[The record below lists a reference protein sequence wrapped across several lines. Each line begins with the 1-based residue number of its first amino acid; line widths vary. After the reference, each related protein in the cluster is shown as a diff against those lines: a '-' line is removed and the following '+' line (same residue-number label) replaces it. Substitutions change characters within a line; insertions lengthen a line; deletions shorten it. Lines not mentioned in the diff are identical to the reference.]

1 MEWGHNLIAAS
12 WEGNIECLNEI
23 IAQLYIC
30 GDIRKGYI
38 DESIQKVLNRSLLLA
53 SEKGHTAIV
62 DSLLSVGA
70 NVKYY
75 ELVTVCSQGRIERAN
90 EIITKLEGQQEDI
103 KNLEVLNR
111 SLLAAARKG
120 HTDIVKCLLEVG
132 SDANSYDSYL
142 DVNALFAATIGG
154 HYETVETLLM
164 AKADV
169 NFARKVDRS
178 TALTMTGDP
187 KLIRLLLAYGADVN
201 HTCNIGTALDI
212 NHTCTTGTALAHA
225 TERGESENVKILLE
239 AGAEPDKIF
248 SSIYITPLTMALRH
262 HYADI
267 IKSLLQYNANVNHVN
282 GNGFT
287 PLDEA
292 LHGSTKDPLPSTKLL
307 IQYGVDV
314 RKIPERTIRMAIG
327 HHMMPQRLH
336 GTVAHNNCE
345 QDNSCIVGFL
355 YAAGAQIT
363 EPGYN
368 MYKDRMPQFI
378 KDDHEPSLELNHLCR
393 RKIREYLLSPAGGD
407 QSNLYIGVSKL
418 PLPGK
423 LRRYLLF
430 DIEI

>member
-1 MEWGHNLIAAS
+1 MEWGRHDLFTAS
-12 WEGNIECLNEI
+12 WEGKIEHLNEI

-120 HTDIVKCLLEVG
+120 HTDIVKRLLEVG

-142 DVNALFAATIGG
+142 DVNALIAATIGG

-164 AKADV
+164 AKANV
-169 NFARKVDRS
+169 NFATRVGRS

-187 KLIRLLLAYGADVN
+187 KLIRLLLAYGAD
-201 HTCNIGTALDI
+201 I
-212 NHTCTTGTALAHA
+212 NHTCTIGTALAYA

-248 SSIYITPLTMALRH
+248 SSDWITQLTMASRH
-262 HYADI
+262 HYTDI
-267 IKSLLQYNANVNHVN
+267 IQLLLQHSANVNHVN

-292 LHGSTKDPLPSTKLL
+292 LHGSPWITKDPLPSTKLL
-307 IQYGVDV
+307 IQYGANV
-314 RKIPERTIRMAIG
+314 RKVPQRTMQMAMIHNMIP
-327 HHMMPQRLH
+327 HRLH
-336 GTVAHNNCE
+336 GTVGHNNCE
-345 QDNSCIVGFL
+345 QDTCIVSFL
-355 YAAGAQIT
+355 YAIGAQIT
-363 EPGYN
+363 ERVYN
-368 MYKDRMPQFI
+368 MYKDKMPQFI
-378 KDDHEPSLELNHLCR
+378 TDDHRPSLELNRLCR
-393 RKIREYLLSPAGGD
+393 SKIREYLLSSAGGN
-407 QSNLYIGVSKL
+407 QNNLYVAVSKL

-423 LRRYLLF
+423 LKKYLLF
-430 DIEI
+430 NI